1 MLPNVVK
8 TASNS
13 VVDLLSAGDGCRE
26 VVDALANIAA
36 IGCGGA
42 FGFRHRLPPE
52 IQATDVDVLGGTGAL
67 AWRQKISI
75 CGGLARLRLSDGK
88 SHSHRCACA

>member
-13 VVDLLSAGDGCRE
+13 VVDLLSAGDSCRE
-26 VVDALANIAA
+26 VVIDALANVAA

-42 FGFRHRLPPE
+42 FGFRHRLHPE
-52 IQATDVDVLGGTGAL
+52 IQATDVDVL
-67 AWRQKISI
+67 
-75 CGGLARLRLSDGK
+75 
-88 SHSHRCACA
+88 